1 MLRDSCDYGL
11 IVKVFFVLRSYQN
24 LTGID
29 IKIAC
34 VGRGH
39 IDKPMYIGLYQL
51 LRNKFYVFFT
61 LLIVEWLWIFKDF
74 RGTSTYLDDEKTSS
88 QRGENDWFPHHFAS
102 CMTQH
107 ILTWVHLHHPP
118 IAFEIAS
125 QRSFGVTSPQQ
136 RPQTRGSSP
145 SQMPLAIAN
154 PFYVCIFLA
163 EWTRRR

>member
-88 QRGENDWFPHHFAS
+88 QRGEND
-102 CMTQH
+102 
-107 ILTWVHLHHPP
+107 
-118 IAFEIAS
+118 
-125 QRSFGVTSPQQ
+125 
-136 RPQTRGSSP
+136 
-145 SQMPLAIAN
+145 
-154 PFYVCIFLA
+154 
-163 EWTRRR
+163 